1 MPDWDPRT
9 EYGSGGRK
17 SLEYRHQ
24 VEQAKKYGWYGAVGF
39 PLLLLVLI
47 GIFSS
52 VYTVQPEEI
61 GVLRRFGAY
70 SGTADPGLH
79 FKLPFGIDTVQR
91 VPAHQQVLK
100 EEFGFRTVNTSAG
113 PTAYSRNDF
122 TDESLMLT
130 GDLNIIEV
138 TWVVQY
144 RIRDPQKFLFQIRE
158 QQHTLRDAS
167 EAVMRRIVG
176 NRLGSNVLTVE
187 RVDIATNAREE
198 LQVILDMYDSGIE
211 VSTVELQD
219 VVPPKQVQPA
229 FNEVNVSRQERERMI
244 NEAEK
249 RRNQQIP
256 RVKGEALQTV
266 AEAEG
271 YATERVNRAHGEVV
285 RFNAILA
292 EYKTAPD
299 VTRRRL
305 YLEALESVL
314 PKVESIFVMPKEG
327 TQPLPLLDLTG
338 SASLKKHVQESILQE
353 VNP

>member
-1 MPDWDPRT
+1 MSGWDPRS
-9 EYGSGGRK
+9 EYGPGGRK
-17 SLEYRHQ
+17 SPEYDFAL
-24 VEQAKKYGWYGAVGF
+24 EQAKKYAPFLIVVL
-39 PLLLLVLI
+39 PLLLLLVVAA
-47 GIFSS
+47 FTTAYS
-52 VYTVQPEEI
+52 VQPEEI
-61 GVLRRFGAY
+61 GVIKRFGAY
-70 SGTADPGLH
+70 AGTAGPGLH
-79 FKLPFGIDTVQR
+79 FKLPFGIDRVER
-91 VPAHQQVLK
+91 VPAEQQVLK
-100 EEFGFRTVNTSAG
+100 EEFGFRTVRAGQNTQ
-113 PTAYSRNDF
+113 YSKDQF

-144 RIRDPQKFLFQIRE
+144 RIRDPQKFLFVIRE
-158 QQHTLRDAS
+158 QRETLRDATES
-167 EAVMRRIVG
+167 VMRRIVG

-187 RVDIATNAREE
+187 RVEIAVKAREE
-198 LQVILDMYDSGIE
+198 LQVIMDFYESGIE

-219 VVPPKQVQPA
+219 VVPPQQVQPA

-249 RRNQQIP
+249 RRNQQVP
-256 RVKGEALQTV
+256 RAGGVALQTV

-292 EYKTAPD
+292 EYKSAPE

-314 PKVESIFVMPKEG
+314 PTVESIIVMPEDG
-327 TQPLPLLDLTG
+327 TRPLPLLDLMPSKRLRVPT
-338 SASLKKHVQESILQE
+338 QEQITPE
-353 VNP
+353 VTQ

>member
-1 MPDWDPRT
+1 MSNWDPRT
-9 EYGSGGRK
+9 EYGP
-17 SLEYRHQ
+17 EYRDQ
-24 VEQAKKYGWYGAVGF
+24 IEMAKKHAPNFFTAIV
-39 PLLLLVLI
+39 LLVVLVA
-47 GIFSS
+47 GVFSS
-52 VYTVQPEEI
+52 IYTVQPEEI

-70 SGTADPGLH
+70 YGIADPGLH
-79 FKLPFGIDTVQR
+79 FKLPFGIDTIQR
-91 VPAHQQVLK
+91 VPAEQRLLK
-100 EEFGFRTVNTSAG
+100 EEFGFRT
-113 PTAYSRNDF
+113 TAIGEPSVYSNEDF
-122 TDESLMLT
+122 SGESLMLT

-138 TWVVQY
+138 TWVIQY
-144 RIRDPQKFLFQIRE
+144 RIRDPQKYLFQVRE
-158 QQHTLRDAS
+158 QQQSLRDAS
-167 EAVMRRIVG
+167 ESVMRRIVG

-187 RVDIATNAREE
+187 RVEIAASAREE
-198 LQVILDMYDSGIE
+198 LQVILDAYDSGIE

-219 VVPPKQVQPA
+219 VVPTERVQPA

-256 RVKGEALQTV
+256 RVRGEALQIV

-292 EYKTAPD
+292 EYKAAPE

-314 PKVESIFVMPKEG
+314 PKVQNIYVMPENG
-327 TQPLPLLDLTG
+327 TQPLPLLDLK
-338 SASLKKHVQESILQE
+338 SSNSLQKATQGAVIQGVQQ
-353 VNP
+353 